1 MPAPLYLCVH
11 LRDFAA
17 QALVCSHFALHSR
30 VVAVLS
36 GDPPLER
43 VFAVTPQAR
52 QLGMEEGMSRVQ
64 AESFSVTVIRRNRRQ
79 EEASFTEL
87 MNCTQRFSP
96 RMEVIASPQEE
107 RCGATLLLDIS
118 GSERLFGSATQ
129 VAVTVWQSV
138 CDFGYEAS
146 IASARRASAALLAAR
161 GTPGVTT
168 IAPGREAET
177 LADLPLSVLEPDVAV
192 AQTFESWGIHTLRQ
206 LAALPTKPLAAR
218 LGQSTHAR
226 VLLMLAILFLLRD
239 QWVSFLRSLGALHA
253 LSAKANWSG
262 KARTLISFPI
272 ICVIYYYLQAPPQWG
287 WRLPIGW
294 VYALEGLSMLINL
307 ISIGVYTLRF
317 WPALRAELR
326 LSSKDESDEG

>member
-1 MPAPLYLCVH
+1 MQERSSFRLKFYFV
-11 LRDFAA
+11 
-17 QALVCSHFALHSR
+17 QALTLVRVPLIFVFLAVSVCCP
-30 VVAVLS
+30 
-36 GDPPLER
+36 PPLTEFWFL
-43 VFAVTPQAR
+43 VAFTAMILSAVTDLFDGYFAR
-52 QLGMEEGMSRVQ
+52 KFHVTSRLGSYADPMTDKV
-64 AESFSVTVIRRNRRQ
+64 FYLTT
-79 EEASFTEL
+79 F
-87 MNCTQRFSP
+87 P
-96 RMEVIASPQEE
+96 
-107 RCGATLLLDIS
+107 
-118 GSERLFGSATQ
+118 
-129 VAVTVWQSV
+129 
-138 CDFGYEAS
+138 
-146 IASARRASAALLAAR
+146 AL
-161 GTPGVTT
+161 VY
-168 IAPGREAET
+168 
-177 LADLPLSVLEPDVAV
+177 
-192 AQTFESWGIHTLRQ
+192 
-206 LAALPTKPLAAR
+206 LAAR

-326 LSSKDESDEG
+326 LSSRDDSDEG